1 MVAIK
6 FCVSIF
12 SSRCIMAKNSF
23 NFVVNNV
30 KQYIQQG
37 IIAENK
43 KKGQITYEP
52 LMMSYASNGE
62 SWDGKQKKYN
72 QNIGYKAGDNVNV

>member
-43 KKGQITYEP
+43 KKG
-52 LMMSYASNGE
+52 
-62 SWDGKQKKYN
+62 
-72 QNIGYKAGDNVNV
+72 